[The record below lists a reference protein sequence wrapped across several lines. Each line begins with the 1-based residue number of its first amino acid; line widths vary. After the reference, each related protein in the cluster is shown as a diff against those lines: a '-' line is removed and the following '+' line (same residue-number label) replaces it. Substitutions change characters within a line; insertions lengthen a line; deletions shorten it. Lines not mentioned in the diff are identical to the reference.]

1 MGIVIMVVVIMM
13 VIGMIPVII
22 VVIVFISMVIVAM
35 IVIVIV
41 IVMIIV
47 GPMIVLLMTLLV
59 GVIIDVD
66 LSVKMFRLT
75 PDKRRSD
82 SSLNRQTGAIAK
94 TPLENATEHPI
105 DGVMLGIPFEVGI
118 KTTMS
123 LESDHWGEIKF
134 TSL

>member
-35 IVIVIV
+35 IVIV
-41 IVMIIV
+41 MIIV
-47 GPMIVLLMTLLV
+47 RPMIVLLMTLLV

-75 PDKRRSD
+75 PDKRRSY

-94 TPLENATEHPI
+94 PPLENATEHAV

-123 LESDHWGEIKF
+123 LEGDHWGEIKF
-134 TSL
+134 TSF

>member
-35 IVIVIV
+35 IVIV
-41 IVMIIV
+41 MIIV

-75 PDKRRSD
+75 PNKRRSY

-94 TPLENATEHPI
+94 TPLENTTEHPI

-118 KTTMS
+118 QTAMA
-123 LESDHWGEIKF
+123 LEGDDRGEIKF